1 MNILG
6 IETSCDETGAAI
18 VHNGVQIVSNNLSSS
33 ILIQQKYGGVMPEQA
48 AREQFKYM
56 IPIIKETFS
65 KDVKSIDAIGI
76 TVGPG
81 LIGSLLVGVET
92 AKTLAYIWN
101 KPIIPVNHL
110 VGHIYGCWLSQI
122 KNEKCKVQND
132 NLKCKNNELD
142 NGLPEF
148 PALVLLVS
156 GGHTELI
163 LMEGHGKFKLISTTR
178 DDAAGEAFDKT
189 ARLLGLPYPGG
200 PSIAVIADKF
210 QIQNP
215 KFQIK
220 LPRPMIDNG
229 SLDFSFSG
237 LKTAVLYEVRK
248 QKIVSEEF
256 VSQMA
261 FEIQESI
268 TDVLIKKTFCAVEEF
283 SPKSLLLCGGVAA
296 NKKLRERFTEKIKGY
311 PNIKFFCPPIQYCTD
326 NATTIASAAYFN
338 YSPIPWREVN
348 ANPSLGIV

>member
-1 MNILG
+1 MLIIMNILG
-6 IETSCDETGAAI
+6 IETSCDETGASI
-18 VHNGVQIVSNNLSSS
+18 VSNGVQILSNSLASSV
-33 ILIQQKYGGVMPEQA
+33 LIQQKFGGVMPEHA
-48 AREQFKYM
+48 AREQSRV
-56 IPIIKETFS
+56 IVPVIEEIT
-65 KDVKSIDAIGI
+65 KDPKNIIDAIGVTI
-76 TVGPG
+76 GPG

-92 AKTLAYIWN
+92 AKSLAYIW
-101 KPIIPVNHL
+101 KRPIIPVNHL
-110 VGHIYGCWLSQI
+110 VGHIYGCWVQDDT
-122 KNEKCKVQND
+122 KEKITQPK
-132 NLKCKNNELD
+132 
-142 NGLPEF
+142 F

-200 PSIAVIADKF
+200 PSISKAATLITKKDPQIA
-210 QIQNP
+210 
-215 KFQIK
+215 
-220 LPRPMIDNG
+220 LPRPLLDSS

-248 QKIVSEEF
+248 QKKVSEKF
-256 VSQMA
+256 ISQMA

-268 TDVLIKKTFCAVEEF
+268 TDVLIKKTFRAVGEF

-296 NKKLRERFTEKIKGY
+296 NKRLRKRFIEKIENY

-326 NATTIASAAYFN
+326 NAATIASAAFFN
-338 YSPIPWREVN
+338 YSPIPWQEIN
-348 ANPSLGIV
+348 ANPSLEIV